1 MNFIGTAKQ
10 IGLNCSGGRDD
21 GVLGPAPHTLN
32 LLLIELAAS
41 CVPDTVIFR
50 ITRFSV

>member
-1 MNFIGTAKQ
+1 MAEMTEF
-10 IGLNCSGGRDD
+10 
-21 GVLGPAPHTLN
+21 PAMLPHTLN

-41 CVPDTVIFR
+41 CVPDTVIFK

>member
-1 MNFIGTAKQ
+1 MPHPIILEQ
-10 IGLNCSGGRDD
+10 SRVGRDD
-21 GVLGPAPHTLN
+21 GVPSPAPHTLN

-41 CVPDTVIFR
+41 CVPDTVIFK